1 MKSVSNS
8 QIPLSF
14 RAHRPKALQW
24 LGRVVLSFMGWKVNG
39 GISDEHEGKK
49 LVVVLAP
56 HTSNWDGILGVAAI
70 AGLDA
75 KITFIGKHTVFK
87 YFALGA
93 FMRYMGGI
101 PVDRTKPG
109 GIIQDA
115 IDQIREMNGTLI
127 GMAPEGTRSKVKE
140 WKTGFLRI
148 AEELNT
154 KIVPASIDFAKKEI
168 LLGKIFTPS
177 GNKLKD
183 IADLKKYYEAFTP
196 KHPENY

>member
-1 MKSVSNS
+1 
-8 QIPLSF
+8 
-14 RAHRPKALQW
+14 LQW
-24 LGRVVLSFMGWKVNG
+24 LGRTVLSFLGWKVNG
-39 GISDEHEGKK
+39 GISNEHTGEK
-49 LVVVLAP
+49 LVVIVAP
-56 HTSNWDGILGVAAI
+56 HTSNWDGILGIAAI

-75 KITFIGKHTVFK
+75 KITFIGKHTVFR
-87 YFALGA
+87 YFGLGA
-93 FMRYMGGI
+93 FLRYMGGI

-115 IDQIREMNGTLI
+115 INQIRDINGTLI

-148 AEELNT
+148 ADELNT

-168 LLGKIFTPS
+168 LLGKIFSPS
-177 GNKLKD
+177 GDNLKD
-183 IADLKKYYEAFTP
+183 IADLKNYYRAFTP